1 MIHGDKTRFAIQWE
15 LNSDHAGH
23 WLLGKVCFWIGGM
36 MVGDY
41 DSGATLS
48 DVLVELKYP
57 VGDCGNRR
65 SERFCKMEPGDAF
78 ATIHAGLHEYEEPL
92 SSIVDDESWARF
104 DVLIPV
110 DVLVR
115 WELYLFD
122 CDVASRLL
130 VGHYA
135 PGSEKCVFQMEQRL
149 RVGEYDQIITEF
161 QSELDAAQ
169 RPHLHKPL
177 KKYVSAYR
185 NGRKTR
191 NCGLLLSGLSISP
204 KCHANPRCRTRPLPA
219 RGRQRA
225 AAECSGFLWRSSF
238 SPQTRDVL
246 QRLPTW
252 QRPSRYHSPG

>member
-48 DVLVELKYP
+48 DVLVGLKYP

-78 ATIHAGLHEYEEPL
+78 ATIYAGLREYEEPL

-104 DVLIPV
+104 DVAIGV
-110 DVLVR
+110 DVFDR
-115 WELYLFD
+115 WQLYIFD
-122 CDVASRLL
+122 FDGYSRLL
-130 VGHYA
+130 VGRYCRD
-135 PGSEKCVFQMEQRL
+135 SEKCVFQMEQRL

-161 QSELDAAQ
+161 QQELDAAQ
-169 RPHLHKPL
+169 RLYLHMP
-177 KKYVSAYR
+177 
-185 NGRKTR
+185 
-191 NCGLLLSGLSISP
+191 P
-204 KCHANPRCRTRPLPA
+204 
-219 RGRQRA
+219 
-225 AAECSGFLWRSSF
+225 
-238 SPQTRDVL
+238 
-246 QRLPTW
+246 
-252 QRPSRYHSPG
+252 